1 MRKASVAPVVAPPNT
16 MATPRTRPKIA
27 PAARVRIEPGTK
39 AMVATTYPAE
49 EQRTGGAESGDPVD
63 ERRQQRAEATP
74 GQEQDEAGEPKSQ
87 ESQGQ
92 PARPAGRGG
101 ARVIVHGGQ
110 ADRCGVCAR
119 PVRDYHARG
128 RSRSRA
134 AEGPAMIVLKRILVP
149 TDFGDA
155 SEAALV
161 YAKALADAFS
171 SSLHLLHVTE
181 DLICPTWA
189 TDAYAA
195 SLPGIYEEI
204 ERQGRERLEQVL
216 SPEER
221 ERYHAELVQLSGSP
235 FVEIIRYAREVQAD
249 LIVLGTHGRG
259 AIAHMLLG
267 SVAERV
273 VRKAPCPVLTVRPAE
288 HEFVMP

>member
-1 MRKASVAPVVAPPNT
+1 MH
-16 MATPRTRPKIA
+16 
-27 PAARVRIEPGTK
+27 
-39 AMVATTYPAE
+39 
-49 EQRTGGAESGDPVD
+49 
-63 ERRQQRAEATP
+63 EA
-74 GQEQDEAGEPKSQ
+74 
-87 ESQGQ
+87 
-92 PARPAGRGG
+92 
-101 ARVIVHGGQ
+101 
-110 ADRCGVCAR
+110 
-119 PVRDYHARG
+119 ARG
-128 RSRSRA
+128 REQR
-134 AEGPAMIVLKRILVP
+134 EGPSMIALKRILVP

-155 SEAALV
+155 SEAALG

-181 DLICPTWA
+181 DLISPTWA

-216 SPEER
+216 SPDER
-221 ERYHAELVQLSGSP
+221 ERYRAELVQLSGSP
-235 FVEIIRYAREVQAD
+235 FVEIIRYAREAQAD